1 MIAGLYIDGNS
12 VLHRAQA
19 GPKILAMVALGTG
32 VFMVPDWPVVSLV
45 LASVIALYRLSGF
58 GWRVII
64 AQIRP
69 MAWLLAIFFA
79 VQLWLNDWQAGLLVI
94 TRIAAIV
101 MFASLITL
109 TTKTSDM
116 LASLERAL
124 RPLKP
129 LGVNPEKVSLAIS
142 MVLRFIPVIATVA
155 SEIRDAQRARG
166 LDRSILA
173 MIVPLIIRTLKMAD
187 DVADAIEARSF
198 D

>member
-1 MIAGLYIDGNS
+1 MIAGLYIEGRS
-12 VLHRAQA
+12 ALHRASA
-19 GPKILAMVALGTG
+19 GAKILAMIALGTG
-32 VFMVPDWPVVSLV
+32 VFLIPDWPVVSFVMATVFL
-45 LASVIALYRLSGF
+45 LYPASGF
-58 GWRVII
+58 GPRII
-64 AQIRP
+64 WAQIKP
-69 MAWLLAIFFA
+69 ILWLLAIFFA
-79 VQLWLNDWQAGLLVI
+79 VQLWLNDWQAGLLVV

-101 MFASLITL
+101 MFASLVTL
-109 TTKTSDM
+109 TTKTSD
-116 LASLERAL
+116 LLSSLERAMGPL
-124 RPLKP
+124 RP

>member
-58 GWRVII
+58 GFRVII

-116 LASLERAL
+116 LASLELAL

>member
-69 MAWLLAIFFA
+69 MAWLLTIFFA

-124 RPLKP
+124 HPLKP

-187 DVADAIEARSF
+187 DVADAIDARSF

>member
-94 TRIAAIV
+94 TRIGAIV

>member
-94 TRIAAIV
+94 SRIAAIV

-116 LASLERAL
+116 LASLESAL

-187 DVADAIEARSF
+187 DVADAIEARIF